1 VTSPTLHINQ
11 LVCGYKNPVVRA
23 EDFRFEPGTCT
34 GIFGDNGSGKS
45 TFLRTLAGLQPPLSG
60 SILLDKKGLDEL
72 SHKERA
78 RKISFLTSQSPSPHG
93 LTGRQVA
100 AMGRLAHTGT
110 WARPRKTD
118 RDHIDKALELT
129 STLSLAEKRMS
140 EMSDGE
146 RKRVMLAQ
154 CLAQD
159 SQIILLDEPF
169 AFLDARAKNAIHR
182 LLVDIAI
189 EQRKTII
196 LSTHEIGISPP
207 LLHYCLLIDRGK
219 LHHSDAAGVVRH
231 FA

>member
-1 VTSPTLHINQ
+1 MV
-11 LVCGYKNPVVRA
+11 KA

-45 TFLRTLAGLQPPLSG
+45 TLLRTLAGLQPPLSG
-60 SILLDKKGLDEL
+60 SILLDKKDLDKL
-72 SHKERA
+72 THTERA
-78 RKISFLTSQSPSPHG
+78 RKISFLTSQSPAPHG

-100 AMGRLAHTGT
+100 AMGRLAHIGP
-110 WARPRKTD
+110 WAQPSQAD
-118 RDHIDKALELT
+118 RDRIDRALELT
-129 STLSLAEKRMS
+129 STLSLADKRMS

-146 RKRVMLAQ
+146 RKRIMLAQ

-182 LLVDIAI
+182 LLVDIAC
-189 EQRKTII
+189 QQHKTII

-207 LLHYCLLIDRGK
+207 LLHRCLLMDRGK
-219 LHHSDAAGVVRH
+219 LHHSDAAGIVRH